1 FCGSALFYTPLSH
14 VIFIQQAKQNFAG
27 TFYASLVQKIIP
39 FGYISYVFLADSDL
53 SLVSLALYQLLGY
66 FVAIA
71 VALPFSEKRDFKF
84 SSSDSYVVDLFNF
97 GKFTLGTNIC
107 SMVNKNIG
115 EWIIGGVLGV
125 GAVAIYN
132 PAMRISSLVEIPLST
147 TAQIMYPELIKRL
160 KKQGVKGISL
170 LYQKSIGVVVLCIFP
185 MVVLSWLYADEI
197 VVFVAGEQYRESAG
211 LLKIAMLGGLF
222 LPFVRQFGVLLNAMG
237 KMNWNFYFML
247 SVTIVSGVL
256 SYFMISVMGLDG
268 AVYSYLI
275 ISFLAAVVTFI
286 VLKFS
291 LGIDFVKSFRSVR

>member
-1 FCGSALFYTPLSH
+1 
-14 VIFIQQAKQNFAG
+14 
-27 TFYASLVQKIIP
+27 
-39 FGYISYVFLADSDL
+39 
-53 SLVSLALYQLLGY
+53 
-66 FVAIA
+66 
-71 VALPFSEKRDFKF
+71 
-84 SSSDSYVVDLFNF
+84 
-97 GKFTLGTNIC
+97 
-107 SMVNKNIG
+107 MVNKNIG

-160 KKQGVKGISL
+160 KTEELKALVFVSSQL
-170 LYQKSIGVVVLCIFP
+170 EWLFLYFS

-256 SYFMISVMGLDG
+256 SYFMISVMGLGG

-291 LGIDFVKSFRSVR
+291 LGIDFCEIISVSSIVWSFGSILFPKLGLLVNKGNNSRF